1 MPTKS
6 TPDYYKTL
14 GVSRTASQD
23 EIKKAFRKLA
33 RQHHPDAGGDEA
45 KFKQINEAYEVL
57 SDEKKRQMYDQY
69 GTVSPNEIPWGAGGA
84 GFSYEDIFGGAG
96 GAGGRTYTYSSGG
109 AGGAGGFDWS
119 ELFDNIRGGDG
130 AFGSNWDFNINKKQR
145 GQDAS
150 VTLDVT
156 FDEAFNGTTKRVT
169 LRVPGKDETE
179 TIDVKVPQGARDGG
193 RLRYKGKGGPGSNG
207 GENGD
212 LLITT
217 HIVEHPYYSRDKA
230 DVIVDLPISIAEA
243 ALGAQIT
250 VPAPDGTK
258 VKVKVPAGSQDGSV
272 LTIKGKGARD
282 IKSKADDTFGNL
294 RIRLHVQVPED
305 MNDDQRDA
313 MESFLKASPEPKRPW
328 S

>member
-1 MPTKS
+1 MAAKS

-23 EIKKAFRKLA
+23 EIKKAFRKQA

-45 KFKQINEAYEVL
+45 KFKQVNEAYEVL

-69 GTVSPNEIPWGAGGA
+69 GTASPNEIPWGGAGQ
-84 GFSYEDIFGGAG
+84 GFSYEDIFGSAGTGAT
-96 GAGGRTYTYSSGG
+96 A
-109 AGGAGGFDWS
+109 AGFDWS
-119 ELFDNIRGGDG
+119 ELFSNIRGGDG
-130 AFGSNWDFNINKKQR
+130 AFGSNWDFSVNKAKR
-145 GQDAS
+145 GQDAT

-169 LRVPGKDETE
+169 LRVPGRSEAE
-179 TIDVKVPQGARDGG
+179 TIEVKVPQGARDGG
-193 RLRYKGKGGPGSNG
+193 RLRYKGKGRPGANG
-207 GENGD
+207 GQNGD

-230 DVIVDLPISIAEA
+230 DVVVDLPISVAEA
-243 ALGAQIT
+243 ALGVQVT
-250 VPAPDGTK
+250 VPAPDGSK

-282 IKSKADDTFGNL
+282 IKSKSADAFGDL
-294 RIRLHVQVPED
+294 RIKVRVQVPKE
-305 MNDDQRDA
+305 MNDDQRRA
-313 MESFLKASPEPKRPW
+313 MEDFLAATPEPKRPW